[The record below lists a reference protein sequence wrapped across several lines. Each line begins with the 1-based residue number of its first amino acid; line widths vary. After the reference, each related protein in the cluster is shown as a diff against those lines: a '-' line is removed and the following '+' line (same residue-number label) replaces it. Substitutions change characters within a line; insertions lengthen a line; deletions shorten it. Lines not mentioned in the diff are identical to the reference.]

1 LPQSLLQ
8 VFRWALLGSGL
19 GTGLVE
25 IVGNFHR
32 NGQSILLLV
41 EGLFLLGLWS
51 ISIWKLSSRLRVELK
66 TGEKVWLA
74 VEVVAA
80 LLVSVDMI
88 YVTAGQLPLS
98 TSRKNRFRNWVCL
111 ELVLIGLAVWGA
123 TTREFV
129 VSESLVQV
137 PYGLAMILTTLQVVL
152 WSSFAYLAGHL
163 IAELEEQR
171 RELAWTNGEL
181 VATQALLSDAVRE
194 SERLRIAREL
204 HDLIG
209 HHLVSLTMNLE
220 IAQHKANVEAR
231 SPIERAQLVARL
243 LLTETREVV
252 SSMRE
257 EQPLDLQTS
266 LETLVAG
273 NPGPPVSLAIS
284 LHRPADTRQAQI
296 LFRSCEE
303 ALTNVHRHARNANV
317 RIVISEVQSRINLVI
332 QDDGKGA
339 TNIAIGNGLRGM
351 QERFLDAG
359 GGLGWDSSP
368 GKGFTLMGWLPR

>member
-1 LPQSLLQ
+1 LLQ
-8 VFRWALLGSGL
+8 IFRWALLGSGL
-19 GTGLVE
+19 GTGLVK
-25 IVGNFHR
+25 IVGNYHR

-41 EGLFLLGLWS
+41 ESFCVLAIWGV
-51 ISIWKLSSRLRVELK
+51 SIWKLSNKLRFELK
-66 TGEKVWLA
+66 TSEKLWLA
-74 VEVVAA
+74 VEVTAA
-80 LLVSVDMI
+80 LLLSVDMI

-98 TSRKNRFRNWVCL
+98 TARKHRFRNWIYL
-111 ELVLIGLAVWGA
+111 ELVLVGLAVWGA

-137 PYGLAMILTTLQVVL
+137 PYGLAMTLTTLQVVL

-181 VATQALLSDAVRE
+181 MATQALLSDAVRE
-194 SERLRIAREL
+194 GERLRIAREL

-231 SPIERAQLVARL
+231 VPIERAQLVARL

-257 EQPLDLQTS
+257 EKAIDLQTS

-273 NPGPPVSLAIS
+273 NPGPPVSLTIS
-284 LHRPADTRQAQI
+284 LLHKTDPKQAQI

-317 RIVISEVQSRINLVI
+317 SIVISEVQGRINLVI

-339 TNIAIGNGLRGM
+339 ANIQIGNGLRGM

-359 GGLGWDSSP
+359 GGLGWDSRP
-368 GKGFTLMGWLPR
+368 GKGFTLMGWLPK